1 MATAVLQLESF
12 ARESATA
19 HWRALLNGDARQQA
33 WTVVH
38 EIAAALAAAAPVHG
52 VPPSSVSQSLR
63 DEWPLQKLFFWKAEA
78 ALFYA
83 YLEQAGGAAEF
94 AGLSYAYL
102 NAAIDEAAAQPSNL
116 HLRDGLTK
124 IGWVLAHFARLRH
137 FVNTAESCAA
147 LDEVLHEQLSQADWQ
162 GSYDLGTGLA
172 GYGVYALERGP
183 EAAPL
188 AVKVFHWLQ
197 QTAEHQPEGTTW
209 QMQAAW
215 WPKEVARRLP
225 ESFYCLGMAHGVPGV
240 IGLLAQVEPLAEIAA
255 PARELLAGA
264 VRWLLA
270 HQRYDEHGAYFP
282 TGLGPGFDTAPA
294 LQAWCYGELGAG
306 AALLSAAR
314 SAAQPEWE
322 QAALELLRAGVPRRL
337 AATEEHE
344 PGLCHGSAGQAHLY
358 NRIYQA
364 TGEEL
369 FKEAALHWYQRTF
382 EHRRPGQG
390 LAGFQIRYGVETPV
404 GCPSLPEGVAGIGLA
419 LLAAVT
425 EVEPGW
431 DRLLLM
437 TVPPR

>member
-19 HWRALLNGDARQQA
+19 PWRALLNGDARQQA

-38 EIAAALAAAAPVHG
+38 EIAAALAAEAPVHG
-52 VPPSSVSQSLR
+52 VPPSSVPKSLR
-63 DEWPLQKLFFWKAEA
+63 DEWPLQKHFFWKAEA

-137 FVNTAESCAA
+137 CVNTAESCAA

-162 GSYDLGTGLA
+162 GSYDLGTGLT

-188 AVKVFHWLQ
+188 AVKVFHWLR

-215 WPKEVARRLP
+215 CPKEIAVRLP
-225 ESFYCLGMAHGVPGV
+225 ESFYCLGKPGV
-240 IGLLAQVEPLAEIAA
+240 TVNWARALRYCQPRGAPHSQSGNKQRWTCCA
-255 PARELLAGA
+255 PA
-264 VRWLLA
+264 W
-270 HQRYDEHGAYFP
+270 HGAWRPRKNTSRVSVTAQQGKRIFTTASTKLRVKSYSKRRP
-282 TGLGPGFDTAPA
+282 CIGINVLSNTGARDRAWPVSKYGMAWKRPSVAPA
-294 LQAWCYGELGAG
+294 CPKAWRASDWHCWR
-306 AALLSAAR
+306 R
-314 SAAQPEWE
+314 S
-322 QAALELLRAGVPRRL
+322 PRSSR
-337 AATEEHE
+337 
-344 PGLCHGSAGQAHLY
+344 
-358 NRIYQA
+358 
-364 TGEEL
+364 
-369 FKEAALHWYQRTF
+369 
-382 EHRRPGQG
+382 
-390 LAGFQIRYGVETPV
+390 V
-404 GCPSLPEGVAGIGLA
+404 GIVCC
-419 LLAAVT
+419 
-425 EVEPGW
+425 
-431 DRLLLM
+431 
-437 TVPPR
+437 